1 MSKSS
6 APPRPQG
13 EMTSAERF
21 RKIMRFGSPDRV
33 PYFEEGIR
41 DEVIKAWQT
50 EGLTPQ
56 TDLNQLFPTDRR
68 REIQIDLEP
77 LPRFENWPICIADL
91 DTMRD
96 RLDHLDPGRFPENW
110 SDVVR
115 SSKTDGQVNML
126 RVHRGFF
133 QSMGVQEWDRFHKL
147 MQLTVYDPEFVRQA
161 MLIQGQFSARLVE
174 RVLNEIQIDAAI
186 FSEPIGG
193 NDRPLISPKMYE
205 ELVLK
210 SYSPILEALNRG
222 KVHTVIFRTYA
233 NAKILIPSILKWG
246 FNCLWACEVNAEA
259 MDYRTLRREFGP
271 DLRLIGGI
279 DLDALRQ
286 GKAAIKRELH
296 AKIPPLLIDG
306 GYVPMADGRVRED
319 VPFKNYIYYRR
330 LLKKI
335 TKGL

>member
-1 MSKSS
+1 MSKPS

-133 QSMGVQEWDRFHKL
+133 QAMGVKEWDRFH
-147 MQLTVYDPEFVRQA
+147 
-161 MLIQGQFSARLVE
+161 
-174 RVLNEIQIDAAI
+174 
-186 FSEPIGG
+186 
-193 NDRPLISPKMYE
+193 
-205 ELVLK
+205 
-210 SYSPILEALNRG
+210 
-222 KVHTVIFRTYA
+222 
-233 NAKILIPSILKWG
+233 
-246 FNCLWACEVNAEA
+246 
-259 MDYRTLRREFGP
+259 
-271 DLRLIGGI
+271 
-279 DLDALRQ
+279 
-286 GKAAIKRELH
+286 
-296 AKIPPLLIDG
+296 
-306 GYVPMADGRVRED
+306 
-319 VPFKNYIYYRR
+319 
-330 LLKKI
+330 
-335 TKGL
+335 